1 MNFKTRSYQPELLD
15 NDEIPTE
22 DLYQNLRELDFIN
35 SYLGGHSVVLD
46 GIRHFINSIH
56 NKYTDNTIQL
66 NNSINSNKNIN
77 SEFTQKTINT
87 NQSKNSIIPV
97 NNIFSNI
104 SEKLKICE
112 IGSGGGDN
120 LRAISRFLSQKSISH
135 SLGGVDLKE
144 DCVRFAENFETQNT
158 TINYEIADY
167 QLATFPD
174 GKPHIIFNSLF
185 CHHFKDEDLVKML
198 QWMQKNA
205 QVGFVIADL
214 HRHPLAYYSIK
225 WLTAIFSK
233 SYLVK
238 NDAPLSVLRGFSR
251 KEWVI
256 LLEKA
261 GIKNYKI
268 KWKWAFRWLILV
280 EN

>member
-1 MNFKTRSYQPELLD
+1 MNFKTRSYQAELLD
-15 NDEIPTE
+15 NENIPTE

-35 SYLGGHSVVLD
+35 HYLGGHSLVLD
-46 GIRHFINSIH
+46 GIKYFI
-56 NKYTDNTIQL
+56 Y
-66 NNSINSNKNIN
+66 SNKNKYSKITTHIVN
-77 SEFTQKTINT
+77 LKHT
-87 NQSKNSIIPV
+87 NISNI
-97 NNIFSNI
+97 NIFSDI
-104 SEKLKICE
+104 SEILKIHE

-120 LRAISRFLSQKSISH
+120 LRAIGQFLNKKGISY

-144 DCVRFAENFETQNT
+144 DCVRFAEKFEKQDLK
-158 TINYEIADY
+158 INYEIADY

-174 GKPHIIFNSLF
+174 GQPHIIFNSLF
-185 CHHFKDEDLVKML
+185 CHHFRDEDLVKML
-198 QWMQKNA
+198 QWMHKNA
-205 QVGFVIADL
+205 EIGFVIADL

-225 WLTAIFSK
+225 WLTGLFSK

-238 NDAPLSVLRGFSR
+238 NDAPLSVLRGFTR
-251 KEWVI
+251 HEWGI

-280 EN
+280 EK